1 MNILVEDIEVIVAV
15 EDIVKDFDI
24 LVEDMVVKPI
34 VAVEDN
40 EDVDILVED
49 TVVGVV
55 DVLVQVTRCWWLQRP
70 RPGSKRVPAG
80 QRNRWLE
87 PWASQR

>member
-1 MNILVEDIEVIVAV
+1 ME
-15 EDIVKDFDI
+15 DFDI
-24 LVEDMVVKPI
+24 LVEDIVVKSI

-40 EDVDILVED
+40 DVDILVED

-70 RPGSKRVPAG
+70 SPGSKRVPAG
-80 QRNRWLE
+80 QRNRWVE